1 MTPFKPW
8 GAAPTTFPAAC
19 ILPFEPNWS
28 SPVQETL
35 AWRMASTLTQ
45 SGAEQRRSLRREP
58 RQSIEFTSAILP
70 GELPLL
76 QSILWGWANSTF
88 AVPLWYGKTRLT
100 NTGTAGA
107 STLLLH
113 DSPETLFQA
122 GGWALIWAGTRSLE
136 AVKIASITG
145 NVLGLDATLA
155 DTWPAGTAIAPLQF
169 MQLQDSMEHTPLT
182 STVTQVSWIFSQ
194 EPGHAPSLEQW
205 AASTWSE
212 VFPTGADA
220 AEPRNHFFSFPHN
233 WAGSP
238 STGISTKVSVFDPGL
253 SVLSRRAAVDRP
265 TPHWAIDTLL
275 DGRAATAQLRKF
287 LSAHAGAT
295 VGFWAASPVA
305 DIELTADVTGTTLSV
320 VDNGQLAVPSPL
332 RTGVEVVAEGPGVV
346 GEWLTYDYTG
356 AVQSVEVPAGAK
368 VAEIR
373 AWGAGGGAVA
383 AQTPGSKPVDAPTDT
398 RIFHGIRGGAGAL
411 ALSTVNVTSGATLQ
425 VYVGQGGDT
434 TTADE
439 MVAIAIGGK
448 GGRGS
453 AVRVSGSATPLI
465 VAGGGGGGGT
475 WVQDFY
481 AGGGLF
487 SSMTGEGGATGGH
500 AGFAGQYQTSPPF
513 YYGTG
518 GLPGPGGAGGVI
530 GYAAGVDGEGAPGT
544 AGITGWGAVTP
555 PGGESGNGGAG
566 GGGGGYGGGGSG
578 SWTAGG
584 NGGGG
589 GGNLAQSVGPATYT
603 LGGAQGPGAPGTAW
617 HVYEGASTSPT
628 TTVQNGANG
637 RVMIR
642 FRSGGRDAIRE
653 LVSSIGATSIT
664 LAADPLN
671 ADLGDVVR
679 ASWVARARLAVD
691 AITISHLTD
700 RVATCR
706 LPVVAVDTL
715 AP

>member
-8 GAAPTTFPAAC
+8 GAAPTVFPAAC

-35 AWRMASTLTQ
+35 AWRMAPTLTQ

-107 STLLLH
+107 STLLLD
-113 DSPETLFQA
+113 DSPETLFQV
-122 GGWALIWAGTRSLE
+122 GGWALIWASTRSLE

-155 DTWPAGTAIAPLQF
+155 ATWPAGTAIAPLQF

-305 DIELTADVTGTTLSV
+305 DIALTADVTGTTLSV

-332 RTGVEVVAEGPGVV
+332 RTGVEVVAEGP
-346 GEWLTYDYTG
+346 L
-356 AVQSVEVPAGAK
+356 SEVPLVRHSLNTQVSLSGKHYLRNQTFGSNFQSAWAILPPQTGRRYFEVRVGASSPDNWYFGFVSRA
-368 VAEIR
+368 VAFDFFGEMKYPDNPTGTSGI
-373 AWGAGGGAVA
+373 WVLSSGTVGGAVTGFYINGSIVGNSA
-383 AQTPGSKPVDAPTDT
+383 CVVGVGSTVGFSVDWGSREVWAYVGGIPTNSGAPAFTLPAGEFDFYVSTYGIGSKFWSAALETSAQYFGESAPAGFDT
-398 RIFHGIRGGAGAL
+398 YP
-411 ALSTVNVTSGATLQ
+411 T
-425 VYVGQGGDT
+425 
-434 TTADE
+434 
-439 MVAIAIGGK
+439 
-448 GGRGS
+448 GGR
-453 AVRVSGSATPLI
+453 
-465 VAGGGGGGGT
+465 
-475 WVQDFY
+475 
-481 AGGGLF
+481 
-487 SSMTGEGGATGGH
+487 
-500 AGFAGQYQTSPPF
+500 
-513 YYGTG
+513 
-518 GLPGPGGAGGVI
+518 
-530 GYAAGVDGEGAPGT
+530 
-544 AGITGWGAVTP
+544 
-555 PGGESGNGGAG
+555 N
-566 GGGGGYGGGGSG
+566 
-578 SWTAGG
+578 
-584 NGGGG
+584 N
-589 GGNLAQSVGPATYT
+589 
-603 LGGAQGPGAPGTAW
+603 
-617 HVYEGASTSPT
+617 
-628 TTVQNGANG
+628 
-637 RVMIR
+637 
-642 FRSGGRDAIRE
+642 IRE